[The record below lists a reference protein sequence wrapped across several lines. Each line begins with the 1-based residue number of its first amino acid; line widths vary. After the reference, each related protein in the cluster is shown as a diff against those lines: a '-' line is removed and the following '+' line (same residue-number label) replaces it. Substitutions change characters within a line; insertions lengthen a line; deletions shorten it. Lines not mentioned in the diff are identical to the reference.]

1 MSTISWIAAYPRSG
15 STWLRFLL
23 AHVLTGHADSS
34 MHVANTIWDLHKP
47 GSIDRLANERSAI
60 VKTHFPFSHDHPFF
74 ERTTRCIVLIRHPLD
89 VVVSV
94 ANYVCRQGGLDLVD
108 VPPLIDR
115 FSELF
120 ANTGGLPYDAFWS
133 SCGRWDENVRSWL
146 EQDEFPT
153 RLVRYEDLVKDPA
166 RELGSIVRFL
176 WPKSNV
182 TATPGFR
189 WLARRSD
196 IRRAVG
202 ACSNAKM
209 TAIES
214 REVSEGRQ
222 GMFTVDTTG
231 TPKLRFINRATPDQ
245 WQAVIRREKLARIR
259 NRHSHELAR
268 YGYSV

>member
-1 MSTISWIAAYPRSG
+1 MNTISWIAAYPRSG

-23 AHVLTGHADSS
+23 AHVLTGHVDSS
-34 MHVANTIWDLHKP
+34 MHVANTILDVHKP
-47 GSIDRLANERSAI
+47 GSIDGLANERSAI
-60 VKTHFPFSHDHPFF
+60 VKTHFPFSPDHPFI
-74 ERTTRCIVLIRHPLD
+74 ERTTRCVVLIRHPLD

-120 ANTGGLPYDAFWS
+120 AKTGGLPYDSFWS
-133 SCGRWDENVRSWL
+133 SCGRWDENIRSWL
-146 EQDEFPT
+146 DQDEFPT
-153 RLVRYEDLVKDPA
+153 LLVRYEDLVKYPA

-176 WPKSNV
+176 WPESNV
-182 TATPGFR
+182 TAIPRFLRFTR
-189 WLARRSD
+189 RLA

-202 ACSNAKM
+202 ACSNDKM
-209 TAIES
+209 RVIES

-231 TPKLRFINRATPDQ
+231 TPRLRFINRATPDQ
-245 WQAVIRREKLARIR
+245 WQDVIRQEKLARIR
-259 NRHSHELAR
+259 DQFGHELAR